1 MLLIITSKFKIERLA
16 SYNRYMSQ
24 TLENS
29 FKEQVCLEHGEG
41 FRKYMLHNATIP
53 KTGQVF

>member
-1 MLLIITSKFKIERLA
+1 MSLA
-16 SYNRYMSQ
+16 LDQ

-29 FKEQVCLEHGEG
+29 FKEQVCLEHREG
-41 FRKYMLHNATIP
+41 SRRHMLHNATIP